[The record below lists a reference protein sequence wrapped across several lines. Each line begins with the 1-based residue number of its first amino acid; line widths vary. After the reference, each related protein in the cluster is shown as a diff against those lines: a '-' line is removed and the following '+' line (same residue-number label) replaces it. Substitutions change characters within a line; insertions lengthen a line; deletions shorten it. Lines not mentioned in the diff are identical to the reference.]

1 MLLLI
6 DLLCYYF
13 TKWRIFYW
21 IAVVMIISYLAIL
34 AFVIGMYIGVYQDG
48 LEFYRESLNMLRSFQ
63 ELFIKSKEIER
74 LKSRIRFDK
83 ALIDIYDN
91 MNFISKSNNYDKKIE
106 QYQKDL
112 SKIYKRIQE
121 LKEEENK

>member
-34 AFVIGMYIGVYQDG
+34 AFVIGMYIGAYQDAME
-48 LEFYRESLNMLRSFQ
+48 LYRESINMLRS
-63 ELFIKSKEIER
+63 L
-74 LKSRIRFDK
+74 
-83 ALIDIYDN
+83 
-91 MNFISKSNNYDKKIE
+91 
-106 QYQKDL
+106 
-112 SKIYKRIQE
+112 
-121 LKEEENK
+121 

>member
-34 AFVIGMYIGVYQDG
+34 AFVIGMYIGAYQDAME
-48 LEFYRESLNMLRSFQ
+48 LYRESINMLRSF
-63 ELFIKSKEIER
+63 
-74 LKSRIRFDK
+74 
-83 ALIDIYDN
+83 
-91 MNFISKSNNYDKKIE
+91 
-106 QYQKDL
+106 
-112 SKIYKRIQE
+112 
-121 LKEEENK
+121 